1 MWSHLQR
8 VEPLQ
13 RVLCCAASRCPGRT
27 IATGPSFAM
36 GRTFGTGPTLTTG
49 SDTQMILSQIPATK
63 YPHLHELTAK
73 HVLSDEYA
81 YSDEFIYGLELI
93 LDQLSVRKGLQ

>member
-1 MWSHLQR
+1 MFIEYTEMELKA
-8 VEPLQ
+8 L
-13 RVLCCAASRCPGRT
+13 A
-27 IATGPSFAM
+27 
-36 GRTFGTGPTLTTG
+36 
-49 SDTQMILSQIPATK
+49 QMILSQIPATK